1 MDMKEQTDFF
11 SNKTFRIHLRAA
23 DSELVKLAFQALALG
38 KDDRLVLETSA
49 SLQGLCFTLKVTKK

>member
-1 MDMKEQTDFF
+1 M
-11 SNKTFRIHLRAA
+11 RAT

-49 SLQGLCFTLKVTKK
+49 SLKGLCYTLKVTKK

>member
-1 MDMKEQTDFF
+1 MTEQTNFF
-11 SNKTFRIHLRAA
+11 SNKTLRIHFRAT